1 MTTNDFLFLQDA
13 LVGKANNL
21 LREIMTLVKQ
31 DAPQQPEQKAQ
42 ETQQTQQTEET
53 KKE

>member
-13 LVGKANNL
+13 LVGKANGL
-21 LREIMTLVKQ
+21 LREIMTLVKV
-31 DAPQQPEQKAQ
+31 DTPQQPEAPAEEQK
-42 ETQQTQQTEET
+42 TPNKKT

>member
-31 DAPQQPEQKAQ
+31 DMPQQPEQKA
-42 ETQQTQQTEET
+42 EEKQQTEET

>member
-21 LREIMTLVKQ
+21 LREIMTLVKV
-31 DAPQQPEQKAQ
+31 DTPPQPQAEEKPQ
-42 ETQQTQQTEET
+42 ETTEQE

>member
-1 MTTNDFLFLQDA
+1 MTTNEFLFLQDA

-31 DAPQQPEQKAQ
+31 DVPQQPEQKAE
-42 ETQQTQQTEET
+42 ETPQTEET

>member
-31 DAPQQPEQKAQ
+31 NAPQQPEQNVEEK
-42 ETQQTQQTEET
+42 QQTEET

>member
-21 LREIMTLVKQ
+21 LREIMTLVKV
-31 DAPQQPEQKAQ
+31 DTPQQPEQKA
-42 ETQQTQQTEET
+42 EETQQTEET